1 MVGSG
6 IKKYANEKGWQ
17 IKEGVAFGVYRG
29 YMMSMEEGN
38 GWKSLSVTAR
48 LESDTAMQSAYEL
61 LNDKDI
67 KKITE

>member
-38 GWKSLSVTAR
+38 GWKSL
-48 LESDTAMQSAYEL
+48 
-61 LNDKDI
+61 
-67 KKITE
+67 